1 MIYYQGPNVFAGY
14 QDQQLESPFLE
25 FEGKSWYKTGDLGYL
40 DKAGYLYIT
49 GRKKRFLKL
58 GGEMI
63 SLPFLE
69 GLLQEQRGT
78 SDEANLALEGKETED
93 GIEITLFT
101 VDLDLSLKD
110 VNAYLKSKGV
120 SNLIQID
127 VIKPIG
133 AIPLLGSGKIDYK
146 VLKAM
151 L

>member
-1 MIYYQGPNVFAGY
+1 
-14 QDQQLESPFLE
+14 
-25 FEGKSWYKTGDLGYL
+25 
-40 DKAGYLYIT
+40 
-49 GRKKRFLKL
+49 
-58 GGEMI
+58 MI

-78 SDEANLALEGKETED
+78 SDEANLALEGKETEN

-101 VDLDLSLKD
+101 VDLDLSLKE